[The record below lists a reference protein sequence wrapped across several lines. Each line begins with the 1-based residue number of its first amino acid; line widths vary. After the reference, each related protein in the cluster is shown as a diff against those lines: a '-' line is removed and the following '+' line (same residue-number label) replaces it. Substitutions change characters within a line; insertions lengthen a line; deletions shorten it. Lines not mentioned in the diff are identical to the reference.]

1 MISRIQKLYH
11 LAEASNLPSILERG
25 LMSTERL
32 IDAAGIPD
40 PERATRLRG
49 HRAHN
54 VRVSEQVLIRDQR
67 PMPPSAL
74 APALD
79 DGLEPADWYA
89 LLNGF
94 VFLWLDRERMQRQR
108 RACGERP
115 QVLLT
120 FDGTVLLDRHRA
132 DAFVSPINSGNAR
145 RRPARRGRGTLI
157 PYTSWLNEGWPT
169 GRPGRPPVE
178 FLFRCTIPA
187 QAPQLIDISEI

>member
-11 LAEASNLPSILERG
+11 LAEASNLPSILEHG

-32 IDAAGIPD
+32 LYAAGVPNS
-40 PERATRLRG
+40 ERAARLCS

-54 VRVSEQVLIRDQR
+54 VRVSERVLIRDQR

-74 APALD
+74 ASALD
-79 DGLEPADWYA
+79 DGFEPADWYA

-94 VFLWLDRERMQRQR
+94 VFLWFGRERMERQR

-120 FDGTVLLDRHRA
+120 FDGAALLDRHSA
-132 DAFVSPINSGNAR
+132 NAFVSPINSGNAR

-157 PYTSWLNEGWPT
+157 PYASWLKEGWPT

-187 QAPQLIDISEI
+187 QAPHLIDISEI